1 MSDDRRRAVTA
12 LRAVAAGAEK
22 LADDI
27 QGNRLWEREFD
38 AAVAEIQRNLR
49 DLPRLP

>member
-1 MSDDRRRAVTA
+1 MDNDRRRAVLA
-12 LRAVAAGAEK
+12 LRAVAASAEK
-22 LADDI
+22 LADDL

-38 AAVAEIQRNLR
+38 TAVAEIQRWMR